1 MVVHRFVVGPTN
13 CYVIHGKDGACLID
27 PGPPGYARKL
37 IAGAE
42 AAGIRP
48 DEIRLIL
55 ITHGHLDHYGC
66 APEVKEWSGAP
77 VGAYRLAPEFSRRRK
92 NALPPA
98 QTLQGSIFRWGHMLF
113 GPLAPFRP
121 LEADVLFEHGASV
134 APYGLDARLIP
145 APGHSPESI
154 AVVTEEKDAFVGDL
168 FVNYAVPSEPVY
180 MSDRAAWRES
190 CDRLRSQNPRTVYVG
205 HGDPFGGDRLQHI
218 YPARYQL
225 AWWIR

>member
-13 CYVIHGKDGACLID
+13 CYVLRGRDGAILID
-27 PGPPGYARKL
+27 PGPPSRGRTV

-66 APEVKEWSGAP
+66 APEVKAWSGAP
-77 VGAYRLAPEFSRRRK
+77 VGAYRSEPEYSRHRL

-98 QTLQGSIFRWGHMLF
+98 QTLRGSIFRWVYMLF

-121 LEADVLFEHGASV
+121 LEADVLFDDGATAV
-134 APYGLDARLIP
+134 PYGMNAKLILV
-145 APGHSPESI
+145 PGHSPGSI
-154 AVVTEEKDAFVGDL
+154 AVLTDENDAFVGDL
-168 FVNYAVPSEPVY
+168 FVNYGVASEPVY
-180 MSDRAAWRES
+180 MSDHAAWRES
-190 CDRLRSQNPRTVYVG
+190 CDRLRSHSPRTVYVG
-205 HGDPFGGDRLQHI
+205 HGDPFGGDKLKHI

-225 AWWIR
+225 PWWIR